1 MDIVLRAALMYLVV
15 LILLRITT
23 MRIMRSATPLDMA
36 VIFFFG
42 GIAVPPILGDDR
54 SITGA
59 LLAAATLAGLHTALT
74 HLKRVWPTVGMVTE
88 GNPVVVFSNGEWDDA
103 MMRSKRVDPRD
114 VMAEVRQKGLH
125 HLSEV
130 QSAIVEHNGA
140 ITIVPRQHID

>member
-1 MDIVLRAALMYLVV
+1 MGIVLRATLLYLVV
-15 LILLRITT
+15 LLLLRITT

-59 LLAAATLAGLHTALT
+59 LLAAATLAGLHTTLSHA
-74 HLKRVWPTVGMVTE
+74 KRLWPTIGMVTE
-88 GNPVVVFSNGEWDDA
+88 GNPVVIFSNGEWDEA
-103 MMRSKRVDPRD
+103 KMRSKRVDPRD
-114 VMAEVRQKGLH
+114 VMAEVRQKGLL
-125 HLSEV
+125 HLSDV

-140 ITIVPRQHID
+140 ITIVPKQESS

>member
-1 MDIVLRAALMYLVV
+1 MGIVLRATLLYLVV

-36 VIFFFG
+36 VIFLFG

-59 LLAAATLAGLHTALT
+59 LLAAATLAGLHTTLT
-74 HLKRVWPTVGMVTE
+74 HAKRLWPTVGMITE
-88 GNPVVVFSNGEWDDA
+88 GNPVVVFSNSTWDEA
-103 MMRSKRVDPRD
+103 QMRRLRVDPRD
-114 VMAEVRQKGLH
+114 VMAEMRQKGLL
-125 HLSEV
+125 HLNEV

-140 ITIVPRQHID
+140 ITIVPRQEY